1 MQQEARRVSH
11 GTVGV
16 SWNLFARR
24 FAPLFSFSFLGLA
37 AVRVWLQC
45 CVYDLYAATDSG
57 MATVAVNLARGAV
70 TVLLMALFMRRPFSK
85 RAQDRLGVACA
96 MAMTAASV
104 LLLAASEAS
113 LPWLGWLAC
122 LLAAL
127 GVVWGGG
134 MWMAFFERLDPE
146 ESFLCA
152 FASLALS
159 CLAGLVLGLFP
170 KALTMLVAT
179 FMPALSLVTFRASM
193 QRLDERGD
201 LQSGASHSD
210 PAATDKA
217 SFAPNDSLRYISA
230 EVGRARPY
238 DSEPPAT
245 FIRLLSGV
253 ALFSLALGFARGFP
267 YGQAVELSAPV
278 RALHQLGTCALCAGV
293 VWWVLVRGR
302 RVRLSLLWNLP
313 LALLVVGVLLLAC
326 LTSQLMQ
333 AGSALVTV
341 ANTFTLAVLWYAS
354 YDVARNSSAPP
365 YLVLGTVW
373 VAHQVP
379 REIGRLVAMGVG
391 PYDSSPMLL
400 AVCMVALLAGSMF
413 LLVNDTIPHA
423 RPLFADLG
431 GAGVSH
437 GTQTAA
443 DRYGDNEASDRI
455 EHAVQQGAAENAGPH
470 LAPGTPGESTESD
483 KSDVGNA
490 ETRLLLLGQR
500 YELTRREVDIARL
513 LVQDRSKAQIAE
525 ALCLSESTVRTHARN
540 LYTKLDVHS
549 REQLKSLVEEFAD
562 VR

>member
-1 MQQEARRVSH
+1 MQQEARRVSR

-45 CVYDLYAATDSG
+45 CVYDLYSATDSG
-57 MATVAVNLARGAV
+57 MATVAVNLARGAI
-70 TVLLMALFMRRPFSK
+70 TILLMALFARRPFSMQ
-85 RAQDRLGVACA
+85 AQNRLGVACA

-113 LPWLGWLAC
+113 LPGLGWAAC
-122 LLAAL
+122 LLAAV

-134 MWMAFFERLDPE
+134 MWMAFFEHLDPD
-146 ESFLCA
+146 ESFLYA

-159 CLAGLVLGLFP
+159 CLAGLVLSLFP

-193 QRLDERGD
+193 QRLDERGG
-201 LQSGASHSD
+201 SCAGAADCQPGNTTAGGACLVPGDADHRVPVD
-210 PAATDKA
+210 DRRTH
-217 SFAPNDSLRYISA
+217 
-230 EVGRARPY
+230 PY

-245 FIRLLSGV
+245 FVRLLGGV

-278 RALHQLGTCALCAGV
+278 RALHQLATCALCAGV
-293 VWWVLVRGR
+293 VWWALVHGR
-302 RVRLSLLWNLP
+302 RMRLSMLWNAP

-333 AGSALVTV
+333 VGSALVTI
-341 ANTFTLAVLWYAS
+341 ANTFTLGVLWYAS
-354 YDVARNSSAPP
+354 YDVARNMSVPG
-365 YLVLGTVW
+365 YLVLGAVW

-400 AVCMVALLAGSMF
+400 AVCTVALLAGSMF
-413 LLVNDTIPHA
+413 LLVNDTIPHT

-431 GAGVSH
+431 GTAGSH
-437 GTQTAA
+437 RARTAA
-443 DRYGDNEASDRI
+443 DKFGDSEASSRI
-455 EHAVQQGAAENAGPH
+455 GHAMQQETTENASPH
-470 LAPGTPGESTESD
+470 LTPGMPDESGESD
-483 KSDVGNA
+483 KTEDANA
-490 ETRLLLLGQR
+490 ETRLLLMGQR
-500 YELTRREVDIARL
+500 YELTRRELDIARL
-513 LVQDRSKAQIAE
+513 LMRDLSKAQIGE

-540 LYTKLDVHS
+540 LYAKLDVHS
-549 REQLKSLVEEFAD
+549 REQLKELVRQF
-562 VR
+562 RG